1 MEGCVDEVNK
11 MRMGK
16 IGKSNRK
23 KMKSRERKKKNR
35 KREVGE
41 IEESMNRSK
50 SRVEEAKE
58 LERREETEVRS
69 EAGMVTPF
77 VHNQPV
83 AGLSLLKYGFS
94 TLWLTTSPLLH

>member
-1 MEGCVDEVNK
+1 
-11 MRMGK
+11 
-16 IGKSNRK
+16 
-23 KMKSRERKKKNR
+23 
-35 KREVGE
+35 
-41 IEESMNRSK
+41 MNRSK

-77 VHNQPV
+77 VRNQPV